1 VEVVTPGPQSAGP
14 DETSPTIPEG
24 QLLLVGGGQGIG
36 RAIAAEFPDRST
48 IWTRKNGVDAT
59 DEAAM
64 QDAFA
69 TFREQHGAPYA
80 LIHTIGDFVEQPLLE
95 TSEFT
100 YHHLFASNID
110 TVFQTIQTVVPSMVE
125 RGVGRVILF
134 AAAGADRQRAM
145 LRAPVYFAAKAAVIQ
160 LARSLAA
167 EVAPSGVTVNV
178 ISPGLIDHDNSHRES
193 QARMLPRV
201 PVGRVGQPQDI
212 TAMVRYLLSAE
223 ASYVTG
229 QVLTIDGGLQA

>member
-1 VEVVTPGPQSAGP
+1 MTGGPANPGAA
-14 DETSPTIPEG
+14 IPEG

-36 RAIAAEFPDRST
+36 RAIAAEFPERST
-48 IWTRKNGVDAT
+48 IWSRKSGVDAT
-59 DEAAM
+59 DESAV

-69 TFREQHGAPYA
+69 TFKDQHGAPYA
-80 LIHTIGDFVEQPLLE
+80 LIHSIGDFTEQPLLE

-100 YHHLFASNID
+100 YHHLFASNVD
-110 TVFQTIQTVVPSMVE
+110 TVFHTIQTVVPAMVE
-125 RGVGRVILF
+125 RGIGRVILF

-167 EVAPSGVTVNV
+167 ETAASGVTVNV
-178 ISPGLIDHDNSHRES
+178 IAPGLIDHDDSHRES

-201 PVGRVGQPQDI
+201 PAGRVGELGDV
-212 TAMVRYLLSAE
+212 TALVRYLLSAE